1 MRLVLK
7 RGLCGLALLCSVAWA
22 GTAFSS
28 ECELLFDE
36 EDVTVEA
43 CDIAG
48 SDYQGF
54 RARAVIAASPE
65 QVLQRLQ
72 DVEDYPDWFPDTLEA
87 RRLELAGER
96 WANYV
101 RTGAPWPVKDR
112 DAIYTQVL
120 ERRDGSILITVG
132 VAPDELPEVK
142 GAVRVRAAK
151 GLWELVPVD
160 AGTALRWEFHLEP
173 GGKIPS
179 GLVNA
184 QIMETPRRALQA
196 LKAFFVSTPEAT
208 PGH

>member
-1 MRLVLK
+1 MKSRQAPW
-7 RGLCGLALLCSVAWA
+7 LCGLTLLCGFALPRA
-22 GTAFSS
+22 AFSS

-36 EDVTVEA
+36 DGVTVEA
-43 CDIAG
+43 CDVGG

-54 RARAVIAASPE
+54 RARAVIAAAPE
-65 QVLQRLQ
+65 QVLQRIQ
-72 DVEDYPDWFPDTLEA
+72 DVEHYPDWFPDTVEA
-87 RRLELAGER
+87 RRLELTGHR

-112 DAIYTQVL
+112 DAIYTQDL
-120 ERRDGSILITVG
+120 QRRDDTIVISIG
-132 VAPDELPEVK
+132 VAPDELPEAK

-184 QIMETPRRALQA
+184 QIMETPRQALQA
-196 LKAFFVSTPEAT
+196 LKAFFVATAKETP
-208 PGH
+208 